1 MLNLSKLAAAEF
13 HSEPFEYLL
22 VDDVLEATCKPAIV
36 QDFPRIE
43 KTGSF
48 PLSRLA
54 YGPAFKELTAELL
67 GQDFAAAVGAKFSMD
82 LSQYP
87 TMLTVRGRCDGG
99 SDGGIH
105 TDSKDKLITVLLYLN
120 PDWENSGGR
129 LRLLRSKNLED
140 YVAEVPPTMGSL
152 IIFKRSDRSW
162 HGHKPFEGKRMSL
175 QMNWVKSDSYLR
187 KERFRHEVSS
197 FVKGLVGRKSYEG

>member
-13 HSEPFEYLL
+13 HVEPFEYLL
-22 VDDVLEATCKPAIV
+22 VDDVLDADCKPAIV
-36 QDFPRIE
+36 ADFPPIG

-48 PLSRLA
+48 PLSRLS
-54 YGPAFKELTAELL
+54 YGPAFKQLTSELL
-67 GQDFAAAVGAKFSMD
+67 GPDFATAVGAKFSMN
-82 LSQYP
+82 LTQYP
-87 TMLTVRGRCDGG
+87 TMLTVRGHCDGG

-105 TDSKDKLITVLLYLN
+105 TDSKDKVITVLLYLN
-120 PDWENSGGR
+120 PDWEDPGGR
-129 LRLLRSKNLED
+129 LRLLRSKNLDD

-162 HGHKPFEGKRMSL
+162 HGHHPFEGKRMSL
-175 QMNWVKSDSYLR
+175 QMNWVKSDAYLR

-197 FVKGLVGRKSYEG
+197 FVKGLVGRKS